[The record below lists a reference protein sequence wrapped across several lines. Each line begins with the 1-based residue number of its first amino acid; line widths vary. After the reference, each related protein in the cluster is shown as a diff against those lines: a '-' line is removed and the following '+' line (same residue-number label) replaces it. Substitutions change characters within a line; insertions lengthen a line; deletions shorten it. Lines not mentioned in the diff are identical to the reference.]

1 MIHPIIE
8 DTVRP
13 FRLWHATARSKAGT
27 RDPKYLP
34 WRNYNN
40 AFRAVIGAWVW
51 QKKFGKINDVI
62 EVVDVRTAKLIG
74 QYKRTPTSVT
84 FHKEN
89 QRVID
94 EAITT
99 ERT

>member
-1 MIHPIIE
+1 MMNHPIIE
-8 DTVRP
+8 DTKRP
-13 FRLWHATARSKAGT
+13 FRLWHWKDKR
-27 RDPKYLP
+27 YLP

-51 QKKFGKINDVI
+51 QKKFGKVGDTI
-62 EVVDVRTAKLIG
+62 EVIDVRTGQLIG

-89 QRVID
+89 HRVLN
-94 EAITT
+94 EAI
-99 ERT
+99 